1 MVDEMCSILHEK
13 YPKKIWRLEYWM
25 PVMVIECMDN
35 IILLLDDL
43 QLGDSL
49 HQMTLSYEHLTFT
62 LD

>member
-1 MVDEMCSILHEK
+1 
-13 YPKKIWRLEYWM
+13 
-25 PVMVIECMDN
+25 MVIEFMDN
-35 IILLLDDL
+35 ILLDDL

>member
-1 MVDEMCSILHEK
+1 MMDEMCSILHEK

-49 HQMTLSYEHLTFT
+49 HQVTLSYEYLTFT

>member
-1 MVDEMCSILHEK
+1 
-13 YPKKIWRLEYWM
+13 
-25 PVMVIECMDN
+25 MVIECIDN

-49 HQMTLSYEHLTFT
+49 HQMALSYEHLTFT